1 MGGGVVLCLENCD
14 SLKINGIVVYLCV
27 NLYDLWLCMCKDKNC
42 LLLWMDDLKGCFEVL
57 YEVCDL
63 LYCECVDFVIEIG
76 CLLVNGFVNMVLM

>member
-1 MGGGVVLCLENCD
+1 
-14 SLKINGIVVYLCV
+14 
-27 NLYDLWLCMCKDKNC
+27 
-42 LLLWMDDLKGCFEVL
+42 MDDLKGCFEVL